1 MSSGTSSPDPKVIQ
15 GGLHVKTENGY
26 HLVIYLRRLAR
37 LAEIPVADIRGI
49 GRFWCYPSL
58 EAAVLAAAVWEV
70 DPDTEPVG
78 WIRSGGA
85 RV

>member
-1 MSSGTSSPDPKVIQ
+1 MSSGTSSPEPKIIQ
-15 GGLHVKTENGY
+15 GGWHIKTENGY
-26 HLVIYLRRLAR
+26 HLVICPRRLAR
-37 LAEIPVADIRGI
+37 LVEIPVADTRDM
-49 GRFWCYPSL
+49 GRFWCYASF
-58 EAAVLAAAVWEV
+58 EAAALAAAVWEI